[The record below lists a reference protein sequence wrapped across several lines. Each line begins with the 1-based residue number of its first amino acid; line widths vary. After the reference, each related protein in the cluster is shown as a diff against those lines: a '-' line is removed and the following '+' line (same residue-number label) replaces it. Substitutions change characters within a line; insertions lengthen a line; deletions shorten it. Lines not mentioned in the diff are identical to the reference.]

1 MNRLAKTA
9 LAFRNRATVAVYRV
23 SGGRL
28 GGRSVGLPVLLLT
41 APGRTTGI
49 PRTTPVVYLENG
61 DSYVVVGSAFGTR
74 TDPDWIRNLAAAEAV
89 RIRIGDDESEVSARI
104 ATGEERDRIWRQV
117 IVPALPTIAKHEARS
132 GRTFPVGVLARP

>member
-1 MNRLAKTA
+1 
-9 LAFRNRATVAVYRV
+9 
-23 SGGRL
+23 
-28 GGRSVGLPVLLLT
+28 VGLPVLLLT